1 MDWFVVGFYVFCFV
15 LQYSDTALYN
25 QIFYYARLFDLKHAL
40 KSCKSDIEKSEF
52 LLSCF

>member
-1 MDWFVVGFYVFCFV
+1 MFFLIDVVF